1 MMIPKI
7 ASRGQAGTEPGS
19 KITSNGIDMPQVKKL
34 DTKKVLRQRIDKG
47 MSTREIAASNGVCH
61 QAVSQLLQ
69 RVNTSDILAIYTN
82 KRADAYTILEHDI
95 LNSIDDED
103 VKKASLLQKVTAAGI
118 LKTHHNLETG
128 KATDIID
135 YRGLNVNAT
144 LQAIRERVNNTQV
157 EGNEQEEAKTADPP
171 VFDISPNCK

>member
-1 MMIPKI
+1 MSDPESP
-7 ASRGQAGTEPGS
+7 SRGQAGTEPGS
-19 KITSNGIDMPQVKKL
+19 KITRKRIDMPQVKKL

-144 LQAIRERVNNTQV
+144 LQAIRERVQSNQV

-171 VFDISPNCK
+171 VIDISPNCK

>member
-1 MMIPKI
+1 
-7 ASRGQAGTEPGS
+7 
-19 KITSNGIDMPQVKKL
+19 MPQVKKL
-34 DTKKVLRQRIDKG
+34 DTKKVLHQRIDKG

-69 RVNTSDILAIYTN
+69 RVNTSDILSIYTN

-144 LQAIRERVNNTQV
+144 LQAIRERVQSNQV
-157 EGNEQEEAKTADPP
+157 EDERQKTPENSPP
-171 VFDISPNCK
+171 PIELNSSPVSSE